1 MAIITGSNMF
11 RNGTIMA
18 ALLIIV
24 IVIASSLAIS
34 SGFVS
39 HAFAAKTMDYNGV
52 TNAMVQP
59 DDDTDKSNSPKS
71 RSFIIGDSNAG
82 MGNATGISK
91 KALKHLSNCESE
103 AAEDGHLKRGE
114 VRDCYLEAFTLY

>member
-1 MAIITGSNMF
+1 MF
-11 RNGTIMA
+11 RNGTIMV

-24 IVIASSLAIS
+24 IVIASSLAVS

-39 HAFAAKTMDYNGV
+39 HAFPAKTIDYNGV
-52 TNAMVQP
+52 TNTMVQP
-59 DDDTDKSNSPKS
+59 DDDNTDKSNSPKS
-71 RSFIIGDSNAG
+71 RSSIIGDSNAG
-82 MGNATGISK
+82 IGNATGISE
-91 KALKHLSNCESE
+91 KALKHLSKCESD